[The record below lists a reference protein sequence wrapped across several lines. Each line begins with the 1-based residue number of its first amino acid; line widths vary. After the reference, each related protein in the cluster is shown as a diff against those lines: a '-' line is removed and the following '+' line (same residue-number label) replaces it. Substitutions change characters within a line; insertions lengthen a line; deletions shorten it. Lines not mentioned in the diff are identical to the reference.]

1 MIGGI
6 EQQLTIT
13 LKMNGEETKIDT
25 YMRQELWMALE
36 AIKL

>member
-13 LKMNGEETKIDT
+13 LKMNKEETKKDT
-25 YMRQELWMALE
+25 HMRQELWMALE